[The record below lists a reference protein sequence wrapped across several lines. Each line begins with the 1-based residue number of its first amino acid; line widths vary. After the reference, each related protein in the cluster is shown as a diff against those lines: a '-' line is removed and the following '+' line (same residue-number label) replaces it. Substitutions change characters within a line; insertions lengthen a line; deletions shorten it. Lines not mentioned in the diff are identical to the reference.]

1 MKKTEKPKDQEQP
14 EGREKYLVAGPGGAT
29 HQIADSAPGSLAT
42 RQGVLGPA
50 ARPPQPLFAK
60 AGISDDLD
68 GVIELNARTSIAE
81 YLEAA
86 KQQARLSGADA

>member
-14 EGREKYLVAGPGGAT
+14 DGREKYLVAGPGGAT
-29 HQIADSAPGSLAT
+29 HQIADST
-42 RQGVLGPA
+42 REGVLGPG
-50 ARPPQPLFAK
+50 ARPPQSLFAK
-60 AGISDDLD
+60 AGIADDLD
-68 GVIELNARTSIAE
+68 GVIELNGRTSVAE

>member
-14 EGREKYLVAGPGGAT
+14 EGREKTFVSGPRGAT
-29 HQIADSAPGSLAT
+29 HQIADSAPGTLAS
-42 RQGVLGPA
+42 RQGVLGPG

-60 AGISDDLD
+60 AGIADDL
-68 GVIELNARTSIAE
+68 VIELNARTSIPE

-86 KQQARLSGADA
+86 KLQPRLSGADA